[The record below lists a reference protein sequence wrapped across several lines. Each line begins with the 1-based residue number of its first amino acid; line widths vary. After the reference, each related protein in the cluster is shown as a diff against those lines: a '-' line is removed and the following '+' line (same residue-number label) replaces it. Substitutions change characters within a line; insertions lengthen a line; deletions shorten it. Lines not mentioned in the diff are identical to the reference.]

1 MPEKS
6 VEDYAVI
13 WCWGA
18 YSTCLLPME
27 CWGWKVI
34 SQFYYWLKIKIGSIF
49 HSSLKI
55 SHPPILHNVPC
66 SVQFSSIQSLSHVR
80 LLATPWITAH
90 QRYKFYKW
98 NHTCTERNQEW
109 NLSLS
114 LLSIVQSC
122 PALSDPVDCSMP
134 GFPVLLL
141 SRGDE
146 SILIMTSNQRW

>member
-49 HSSLKI
+49 HSSLGRCKTIFLSLGDAFDIGIHSFWNVSFKTHNENAFWHVFI
-55 SHPPILHNVPC
+55 SILANNILHGHILQFCC
-66 SVQFSSIQSLSHVR
+66 SSVILEYENTTDREDKFFTLACLYLTRDRLTSIGG
-80 LLATPWITAH
+80 
-90 QRYKFYKW
+90 
-98 NHTCTERNQEW
+98 C
-109 NLSLS
+109 
-114 LLSIVQSC
+114 
-122 PALSDPVDCSMP
+122 
-134 GFPVLLL
+134 
-141 SRGDE
+141 
-146 SILIMTSNQRW
+146 